1 MIKKFFVLICFI
13 SLTSLLFINSYILY
27 TLTLN
32 PQVRQHISEITYTKY
47 TSNYTDAQIEQK
59 KLEKVN
65 KSTNQQNK
73 LKTIG
78 WIADWGM
85 NNAVQEFERK
95 AKQFDSIS
103 PFLFVP
109 NEDGS
114 LKNLQTRLTD
124 RLRNIANQNNVEFIA
139 TIPLFDADVLSK
151 ILNNEESF
159 KRHVDSI
166 IEMLEKYN
174 FDGIDLDYE
183 STYLADKRL
192 FFDFVEELS
201 KKIKSIGKKFSFT
214 VIAKWGDKIQ
224 YNSLPQTRRVQDYK
238 RIADLVDEFRIMT
251 YEFTPRMSRYAGPLS
266 PINWVEK
273 VIQYAIN
280 KGVPREKIVVG
291 IHNYAFVWEGNNIL
305 KDLNL
310 INFYQDIGILDQKG
324 VLAFNYEDVEA
335 ILKNYINSTFN
346 HPIWQES
353 YSKFIFKNIERTM
366 FFLSQE
372 NVNSR
377 KQLAKEYG
385 VKGVAYWRIGNSGN
399 FVF

>member
-1 MIKKFFVLICFI
+1 M
-13 SLTSLLFINSYILY
+13 TSLLFINSYVLY

-32 PQVRQHISEITYTKY
+32 PQVKQNISEIAYTKY
-47 TSNYTDAQIEQK
+47 ISNYTDSEIEQK
-59 KLEKVN
+59 KLDKIS
-65 KSTNQQNK
+65 KSINRENK

-85 NNAVQEFERK
+85 SNAVQEFERK
-95 AKQFDSIS
+95 AKQFNSIS

-114 LKNLQTRLTD
+114 LKNLQTKLTD
-124 RLRNIANQNNVEFIA
+124 RLRNIANQNNIEFIA
-139 TIPLFDADVLSK
+139 TIPLFDADILNK
-151 ILNNEESF
+151 ILNNQESF
-159 KRHVDSI
+159 KRHIDSI
-166 IEMLEKYN
+166 IEVVQRYD

-192 FFDFVEELS
+192 FFDFLEELS
-201 KKIKSIGKKFSFT
+201 KKLKNIGKKFSFT

-238 RIADLVDEFRIMT
+238 RIADLIDEFRIMT

-280 KGVPREKIVVG
+280 KGVPREKIVIG

-305 KDLNL
+305 KDFNL
-310 INFYQDIGILDQKG
+310 TTFYQDIGVLDQKE

-335 ILKNYINSTFN
+335 ILKNYSNTTFN
-346 HPIWQES
+346 HPIWQEN
-353 YSKFIFKNIERTM
+353 YSKFIFKNLERVM
-366 FFLSQE
+366 FFLSQD
-372 NVNSR
+372 NVNAR
-377 KQLAKEYG
+377 KQLASEYG
-385 VKGVAYWRIGNSGN
+385 LKGVAYWRIGNSGN
-399 FVF
+399 FIF

>member
-1 MIKKFFVLICFI
+1 MIKKFFLLIYLI
-13 SLTSLLFINSYILY
+13 SLITLLFVNSYSLY
-27 TLTLN
+27 TVIQN
-32 PQVRQHISEITYTKY
+32 PQVKQNIKEVTYQKY
-47 TSNYTDAQIEQK
+47 ISNYTDAQIEQK

-166 IEMLEKYN
+166 IEVLKKYN

-214 VIAKWGDKIQ
+214 VIAKWGDQIQ
-224 YNSLPQTRRVQDYK
+224 YNSLPQTRKVQDYK

-251 YEFTPRMSRYAGPLS
+251 YEFTPRMSRYEGP
-266 PINWVEK
+266 
-273 VIQYAIN
+273 
-280 KGVPREKIVVG
+280 
-291 IHNYAFVWEGNNIL
+291 
-305 KDLNL
+305 
-310 INFYQDIGILDQKG
+310 
-324 VLAFNYEDVEA
+324 
-335 ILKNYINSTFN
+335 
-346 HPIWQES
+346 
-353 YSKFIFKNIERTM
+353 
-366 FFLSQE
+366 
-372 NVNSR
+372 
-377 KQLAKEYG
+377 
-385 VKGVAYWRIGNSGN
+385 
-399 FVF
+399 